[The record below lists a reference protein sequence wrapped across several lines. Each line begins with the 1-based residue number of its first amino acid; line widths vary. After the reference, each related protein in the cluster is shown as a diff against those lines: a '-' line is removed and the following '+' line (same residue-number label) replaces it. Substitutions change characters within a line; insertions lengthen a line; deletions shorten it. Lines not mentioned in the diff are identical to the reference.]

1 MVKNTGDNFPD
12 GGGHRLHRLAGPAH
26 LQLHRP
32 AGLAHTPPLGGGRPH
47 GTAKPGH
54 PGLIKSND
62 RHEALG
68 RAVRKIW
75 LIDQTTAT
83 RNPFDKKYSK
93 VEDAAWETCASVLN
107 PISVRE
113 LMETGWG

>member
-1 MVKNTGDNFPD
+1 MTREP
-12 GGGHRLHRLAGPAH
+12 
-26 LQLHRP
+26 
-32 AGLAHTPPLGGGRPH
+32 
-47 GTAKPGH
+47 
-54 PGLIKSND
+54 
-62 RHEALG
+62 E
-68 RAVRKIW
+68 

-113 LMETGWG
+113 LMERGWG